1 MPRSSLCDYSDWYIL
16 AKGTK
21 TVANTTVASVAA
33 NNASKKMIF
42 ENYASFTK
50 WISKINNTQIDD
62 TLDIDVVMPMFNL
75 IEYSNNYSKPTG
87 ILWQYCR
94 DELALDDGDAIT
106 DFKHLMLLLIRLK
119 SNKKITCKTSNNG
132 TKIVEIMIPLKN
144 LSNFWRTLEISLIYY
159 EIILDLNWSKKCVIM
174 TSNADQ
180 ETIFLITETK
190 TLCFSYNF
198 N

>member
-1 MPRSSLCDYSDWYIL
+1 
-16 AKGTK
+16 
-21 TVANTTVASVAA
+21 
-33 NNASKKMIF
+33 MIF

-50 WISKINNTQIDD
+50 CISKINNTQIDD

-75 IEYSNNYSKPTG
+75 IEYSNNYSKPTR

-119 SNKKITCKTSNNG
+119 SNKKVTGKASNNG
-132 TKIVEIMIPLKN
+132 TKIVEIMVPLKN

-180 ETIFLITETK
+180 ETIFLITDTK

>member
-1 MPRSSLCDYSDWYIL
+1 MPRSSLYDYSDWYIL
-16 AKGTK
+16 VKGTK
-21 TVANTTVASVAA
+21 TVANTTVAPVAA
-33 NNASKKMIF
+33 NNASKKIIF

-50 WISKINNTQIDD
+50 CISKINNTQI
-62 TLDIDVVMPMFNL
+62 
-75 IEYSNNYSKPTG
+75 
-87 ILWQYCR
+87 
-94 DELALDDGDAIT
+94 DDGDAIT

-119 SNKKITCKTSNNG
+119 SNKKIAGKTSNNG
-132 TKIVEIMIPLKN
+132 TKIVEIMVPLKN

-180 ETIFLITETK
+180 ETIFLITDTK